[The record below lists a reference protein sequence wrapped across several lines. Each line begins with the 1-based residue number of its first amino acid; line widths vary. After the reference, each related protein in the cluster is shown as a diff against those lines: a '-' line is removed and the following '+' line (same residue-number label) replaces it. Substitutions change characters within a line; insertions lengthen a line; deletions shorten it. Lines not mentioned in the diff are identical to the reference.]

1 MIGFY
6 LFIITQFLLFCNSLP
21 KTVDIFSRRMYTVTN
36 TYPLKGNSIMK
47 IAFAGLRHDHIFAVH
62 KMALAQ
68 GEYEITGAFEENDAA
83 RERAETAF
91 GVNCRYPTYEALL
104 SDDTVEAVALGG
116 CYAHRGAMAVEA
128 LKAGK
133 HVLADKPL
141 CTDLTTLAEIERLAD
156 ETGKKVSGMFT
167 MRYEPKLRAVV
178 ELVKSGALGEINNI
192 YFGGQHPLNYGVRP
206 MWYFE
211 DGKHGGTI
219 NDIAIHGVDLVRFI
233 TGKNLTKIDCA
244 KTWNAYAVK
253 APNFKDCGQ
262 FMVDMEGMAVTADVS
277 YSAPRFNGILP
288 TYWDFY
294 FWGTEGMI
302 HFNMAEN
309 KTCLYKDGA
318 CQTFECEFLS
328 SRYFEDLPKMIQGA
342 PALLNTKDIL
352 ASQRQVL
359 MIQKAAEQN

>member
-1 MIGFY
+1 M
-6 LFIITQFLLFCNSLP
+6 
-21 KTVDIFSRRMYTVTN
+21 R
-36 TYPLKGNSIMK
+36 
-47 IAFAGLRHDHIFAVH
+47 IAFAGFRHGHIVSLYEKAKENPDVSILGCWEEDDATREATIQSLNADFCYNDYA
-62 KMALAQ
+62 ALV
-68 GEYEITGAFEENDAA
+68 GDPE
-83 RERAETAF
+83 
-91 GVNCRYPTYEALL
+91 
-104 SDDTVEAVALGG
+104 VEVVAIGDY
-116 CYAHRGAMAVEA
+116 YAKRGRLVIEA
-128 LKAGK
+128 LKNGK
-133 HVLADKPL
+133 HVICDKPI
-141 CTDLTTLAEIERLAD
+141 CTELSELDEIEKLSEEKD
-156 ETGKKVSGMFT
+156 LQVCCMLDL
-167 MRYEPKLRAVV
+167 RYMEQASKSK
-178 ELVKSGALGEINNI
+178 ELIESGAIGEVKIAT
-192 YFGGQHPLNYGVRP
+192 FTGQHGLSFDSRP
-206 MWYFE
+206 RWYFE

>member
-1 MIGFY
+1 M
-6 LFIITQFLLFCNSLP
+6 
-21 KTVDIFSRRMYTVTN
+21 R
-36 TYPLKGNSIMK
+36 
-47 IAFAGLRHDHIFAVH
+47 IAFAGFRHGHIVSLYEKAKENPDVSILGCWEEDDATREATIQSLNADFCYNDYA
-62 KMALAQ
+62 ALV
-68 GEYEITGAFEENDAA
+68 GDPE
-83 RERAETAF
+83 
-91 GVNCRYPTYEALL
+91 
-104 SDDTVEAVALGG
+104 VEVVAIGDY
-116 CYAHRGAMAVEA
+116 YAKRGRLVIEA
-128 LKAGK
+128 LKNGK
-133 HVLADKPL
+133 HVICDKPI
-141 CTDLTTLAEIERLAD
+141 CTELSELDEIEKLSEEKNLQVCCMLD
-156 ETGKKVSGMFT
+156 L
-167 MRYEPKLRAVV
+167 RYMEQASKSK
-178 ELVKSGALGEINNI
+178 ELIESGAIGEVKIAT
-192 YFGGQHPLNYGVRP
+192 FTGQHGLSFDSRP
-206 MWYFE
+206 RWYFE

-318 CQTFECEFLS
+318 CQTFECEFFS